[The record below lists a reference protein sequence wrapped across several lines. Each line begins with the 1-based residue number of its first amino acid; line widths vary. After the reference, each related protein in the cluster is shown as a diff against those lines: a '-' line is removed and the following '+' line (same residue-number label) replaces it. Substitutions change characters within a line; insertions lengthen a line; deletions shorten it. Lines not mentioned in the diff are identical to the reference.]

1 LLLTKGAWN
10 NLEWWFSLRPAFSA
24 TAKVET
30 IVLRDNMRAEA
41 ELQRL
46 PVCGGGLNELSA
58 DRISCLFS
66 DGFVCATKKSGVC
79 AEWAFLSAIST
90 AGTNTGIHSNGWEDF
105 PSRISQIA
113 PQADRSTCSAR
124 MAAMCIDLALCAA
137 TVTGIQVAAPC
148 YGAAKKL
155 LSLCAVACIF
165 SLVRPRN

>member
-1 LLLTKGAWN
+1 VTKKGRKWHG
-10 NLEWWFSLRPAFSA
+10 
-24 TAKVET
+24 
-30 IVLRDNMRAEA
+30 RA
-41 ELQRL
+41 R
-46 PVCGGGLNELSA
+46 
-58 DRISCLFS
+58 
-66 DGFVCATKKSGVC
+66 KSGVG

-90 AGTNTGIHSNGWEDF
+90 AGTPASTSNGWEDF

-113 PQADRSTCSAR
+113 PQADRAACSAR